1 MVGEEPTRKEENM
14 ESMEVAKV
22 IQSQIGHK
30 AFMMLGA
37 KDLMAVE
44 QGLQFKIRGSSKANV
59 VRITLEP
66 SDTYK
71 IEFVKSRGMNFKT
84 VAQYEGVY
92 VDMLH
97 SLIEKET
104 GLYTSL

>member
-1 MVGEEPTRKEENM
+1 M
-14 ESMEVAKV
+14 ETERAIEVANIIRK
-22 IQSQIGHK
+22 QIGGR

-37 KDLMAVE
+37 KDLIGLTE
-44 QGLQFKIRGSSKANV
+44 GEGGLQFRIRGSRAVNK
-59 VRITLEP
+59 VRVILEP

-71 IEFVKSRGMNFKT
+71 VQFFKVHGIKCKA
-84 VAQYEGVY
+84 VAEHEGVY

-97 SLIEKET
+97 ALIEKET